1 MQAEGLVDGNIPLVD
16 VRSPGEF
23 AKGHIPG
30 AVNLPLFSNEERAEI
45 GTLYKQVGKD
55 AAIMR
60 GLEIVGP
67 KMAGIVKQASE
78 ISPSRNLIV
87 HCWRGGMRS
96 GSVAW
101 LLRTAGFTA
110 DTLDG
115 GYKAWRRWVL
125 DQFELPRKIV
135 LLGGKTGSGKT
146 ALLHAIREKGHPVI
160 DLEALAH
167 HKGSAFGALGQAP
180 QPTAEQFE
188 NEIALLL
195 HRIPPDVPV
204 WLEDESHSIG
214 KLYIPEGLWKQM
226 QRAPMVYAEVDS
238 AIRVNRLMEEYG
250 HFSAEE
256 LILATEKITR
266 RLGGLEAKAI
276 IDSLL
281 RGDLST
287 AASALLDYY
296 DKTYQNS
303 LKKREIRP
311 SIFVHIDPQNPEIA
325 AEQLITASER
335 KSNPV

>member
-1 MQAEGLVDGNIPLVD
+1 MQVEGLAGGNIPLID

-67 KMAGIVKQASE
+67 KMAEMVRQALE
-78 ISPSRNLIV
+78 IAPSRNLIV

-96 GSVAW
+96 SSVAW

-110 DTLDG
+110 DTLEG

-125 DQFELPRKIV
+125 DQFEQPRKII

-146 ALLHAIREKGHPVI
+146 ALLHAIGEKGHPVI
-160 DLEALAH
+160 DLEALAC

-188 NEIALLL
+188 NEMALLL

-226 QRAPMVYAEVDS
+226 LKAPMVYAEVDS
-238 AIRVNRLMEEYG
+238 AIRINRLMEEYG
-250 HFSAEE
+250 HFPAGE
-256 LILATEKITR
+256 LIFATEKITR
-266 RLGGLEAKAI
+266 RLGGLEAKTV
-276 IDSLL
+276 IDNLL
-281 RGDLST
+281 QGNIPA

-335 KSNPV
+335 KTNPV